1 MRSPLR
7 NGLVVLVAVV
17 LLSGCGRDRLPN
29 QESATSANRTEAR
42 APVPVPTYT
51 PTPAQVATPSDL
63 RPTATTVPVA
73 VDPEPTTEPVA
84 GSVRVQA
91 NVRAGPGTDF
101 VVVGSQ
107 QEGDTVRPV
116 ARTEDGLW
124 LELATGRWIFATLVE
139 GDHAGLPINRDVP
152 VVEVGK
158 SAAASAPQPGAD
170 PIPADN
176 AGGSADGE
184 QSATATTGLNS
195 PPMLVTYQDGA
206 TMKVTI
212 FADGTPK
219 KVSTVA
225 NVENLSSVTISAVD
239 PDSEDSEFSFAISG
253 GDDAALV
260 SLYRVAQSN
269 SVIIT
274 LLDTPDFEAP
284 HDSDQDNF
292 YDFQLT
298 VTSGTGARALTTATD
313 VAYQVRDRDEIP
325 GTPAFRK
332 RESTV
337 TDTTITVHW
346 RHASIPG
353 EFPWDYVLR
362 YRAEDGDGDYIPGPD
377 LQGSDTQA
385 TITGLEPGT
394 EYRIELKAV
403 ADNGESDFSDTHIR
417 VVTTDS

>member
-7 NGLVVLVAVV
+7 SGLVVLVAVV
-17 LLSGCGRDRLPN
+17 LLSGCGRDRPPN

-51 PTPAQVATPSDL
+51 PPPTQVPTPSDL

-73 VDPEPTTEPVA
+73 VDPEPTPEPVA

-91 NVRAGPGTDF
+91 NVRAGPGIDF
-101 VVVGSQ
+101 AVVGSQ

-152 VVEVGK
+152 VVEVGE

-170 PIPADN
+170 PIPADSPRD
-176 AGGSADGE
+176 SASGA
-184 QSATATTGLNS
+184 QSATAATGLNS
-195 PPMLVTYQDGA
+195 PPFFVIYVDTTAIKFSVL
-206 TMKVTI
+206 
-212 FADGTPK
+212 
-219 KVSTVA
+219 A
-225 NVENLSSVTISAVD
+225 NYENLFSVTFGAVD
-239 PDSEDSEFSFAISG
+239 PDGEDSEFSFAITG
-253 GDDAALV
+253 GADAALF
-260 SLYRVAQSN
+260 SLYRVAQTN
-269 SVIIT
+269 SVIISFF
-274 LLDTPDFEAP
+274 DNPDYEVP
-284 HDSDQDNF
+284 RDSNRDNR
-292 YDFQLT
+292 YEIQLT
-298 VTSGTGARALTTATD
+298 VTSGTGARALTTTTD
-313 VAYQVRDRDEIP
+313 MIYEVRDWFEIP
-325 GTPAFRK
+325 AAPIFR
-332 RESTV
+332 EGETSA

-346 RHASIPG
+346 RHGPIHG
-353 EFPWDYVLR
+353 EFAWDYLLR

-377 LQGSDTQA
+377 LQGSDTQV

-403 ADNGESDFSDTHIR
+403 ADNGETDFSDARTR
-417 VVTTDS
+417 AFTTDS